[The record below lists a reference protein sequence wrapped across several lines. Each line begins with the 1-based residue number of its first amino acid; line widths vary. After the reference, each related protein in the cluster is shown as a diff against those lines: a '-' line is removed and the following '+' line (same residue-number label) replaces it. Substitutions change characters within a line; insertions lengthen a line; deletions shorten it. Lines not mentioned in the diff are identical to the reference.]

1 MQLEKNKTR
10 SYALVIG
17 QCSLKLE
24 SKIQGSS
31 GFEVVNKDQ
40 DVVTLLLIVR
50 GHWCQ
55 FNNHQQVIWALEQ
68 AKH

>member
-1 MQLEKNKTR
+1 
-10 SYALVIG
+10 
-17 QCSLKLE
+17 LE